1 MMFVVVKV
9 ELAKGPLPRAPEP
22 REGLWRFVRHVEATE
37 KKTLLHTEHNVASVS
52 EYPLSNEM
60 IEKTGTERDRREKGS
75 RIIQSP
81 GLA

>member
-9 ELAKGPLPRAPEP
+9 ELAKGPLLRAPEP
-22 REGLWRFVRHVEATE
+22 TRRSVAFRAHVEATE